1 MKKWLEAARLRT
13 LPLALAAMG
22 MGTFLAAARGN
33 FRWDIFLLCALTT
46 ILLQVLS
53 NLAND
58 YGDAVN
64 GADGADRV
72 GPLRSV
78 QSGAIAQKS
87 MLAAV
92 VLFSILSLLSG
103 ILLLYV
109 AFGGFGEAFWYF
121 IALGL
126 LAILAAVF
134 YTAGRNPYGYAGFGD
149 LSVLLFFGFMA
160 VMGSSYLFEKEWVA
174 VQLLPALSV
183 GLFSVGVLNVNN
195 IRDIASDRK
204 AGKMSIPVRIGRE
217 KAVRYHVFLIVLGLF
232 SALVY
237 ALFTPQNFG
246 HLIFLIS
253 LPLFLKNIKAVARF
267 KDADQLDPYLK
278 QLAISTLA
286 FVVLFGLGGV
296 IL

>member
-1 MKKWLEAARLRT
+1 MKKWLEAARLMT
-13 LPLALAAMG
+13 LPLALASIG
-22 MGTFLAAARGN
+22 MGSFLAAARGN
-33 FRWDIFLLCALTT
+33 FRWDVFLLCAFTT

-64 GADGADRV
+64 GADGSDRV
-72 GPLRSV
+72 GPMRSV
-78 QSGAIAQKS
+78 QSGAISKKS
-87 MLAAV
+87 MLSAV
-92 VLFSILSLLSG
+92 VLFSILSLVSG
-103 ILLLYV
+103 VFLLYV
-109 AFGGFGEAFWYF
+109 AFGGFGIAFWYF
-121 IALGL
+121 IGLGL
-126 LAILAAVF
+126 VAILAAVF

-160 VMGSSYLFEKEWVA
+160 VMGSSYLFEKEWVV

-217 KAVRYHVFLIVLGLF
+217 KAVRYHVFLIVLGLL

-246 HLIFLIS
+246 HLIFLASI
-253 LPLFLKNIKAVARF
+253 PLFLKNMKAVAQF
-267 KDADQLDPYLK
+267 KEADQLDPYLK

-286 FVVLFGLGGV
+286 FVLLFGLGGLL
-296 IL
+296 I

>member
-13 LPLALAAMG
+13 LPLALASIG
-22 MGTFLAAARGN
+22 MGSFLAAARGN
-33 FRWDIFLLCALTT
+33 FRWDVFLLCAFTT

-64 GADGADRV
+64 GADGSDRV
-72 GPLRSV
+72 GPMRSV
-78 QSGAIAQKS
+78 QSGAISKKS
-87 MLAAV
+87 MLSAV
-92 VLFSILSLLSG
+92 VLFSILSLVSG
-103 ILLLYV
+103 VFLLYV
-109 AFGGFGEAFWYF
+109 AFGGFGIAFWYF
-121 IALGL
+121 IGLGL
-126 LAILAAVF
+126 VAILAAVF

-160 VMGSSYLFEKEWVA
+160 VMGSSYLFEKEWVV

-217 KAVRYHVFLIVLGLF
+217 KAVRYHVFLIVLGLL

-246 HLIFLIS
+246 HLIFLASI
-253 LPLFLKNIKAVARF
+253 PLFLKNMKAVAQF
-267 KDADQLDPYLK
+267 KEADQLDPYLK

-286 FVVLFGLGGV
+286 FVLLFGLGGLL
-296 IL
+296 I

>member
-13 LPLALAAMG
+13 LPLALASIG
-22 MGTFLAAARGN
+22 MGSFLAAARGN
-33 FRWDIFLLCALTT
+33 FRWDVFLLCALTT

-64 GADGADRV
+64 GADGSDRV
-72 GPLRSV
+72 GPMRSV
-78 QSGAIAQKS
+78 QSGAISKKS
-87 MLAAV
+87 MLSAV
-92 VLFSILSLLSG
+92 VLFSILSLVSG
-103 ILLLYV
+103 VFLLYV
-109 AFGGFGEAFWYF
+109 AFGGFGIAFWYF
-121 IALGL
+121 IGLGL
-126 LAILAAVF
+126 VAILAAVF

-160 VMGSSYLFEKEWVA
+160 VMGSSYLFEKEWVV

-217 KAVRYHVFLIVLGLF
+217 KAVRYHVFLIVLGLL

-246 HLIFLIS
+246 HLIFLASI
-253 LPLFLKNIKAVARF
+253 PLFLKNMKAVAQF
-267 KDADQLDPYLK
+267 KEADQLDPYLK

-286 FVVLFGLGGV
+286 FVLLFGLGGLL
-296 IL
+296 I

>member
-1 MKKWLEAARLRT
+1 MKKWLEAARLMT
-13 LPLALAAMG
+13 LPLALASIG
-22 MGTFLAAARGN
+22 MGSFLAAARGN
-33 FRWDIFLLCALTT
+33 FRWDVFLLCAFTT

-64 GADGADRV
+64 GADGSDRV
-72 GPLRSV
+72 GPMRSV
-78 QSGAIAQKS
+78 QSGAISKKS
-87 MLAAV
+87 MLSAV
-92 VLFSILSLLSG
+92 VLFSILSLVSG
-103 ILLLYV
+103 VFLLYV
-109 AFGGFGEAFWYF
+109 AFGGFGIAFWYF
-121 IALGL
+121 IGLGL
-126 LAILAAVF
+126 VAILAAVF

-160 VMGSSYLFEKEWVA
+160 VMGSSYLFEKEWVV

-217 KAVRYHVFLIVLGLF
+217 KTVRYHVFLIVLGLL

-246 HLIFLIS
+246 HLIFLASI
-253 LPLFLKNIKAVARF
+253 PLFLKNMKAVAQF
-267 KDADQLDPYLK
+267 KEADQLDPYLK

-286 FVVLFGLGGV
+286 FVLLFGLGGLL
-296 IL
+296 I

>member
-13 LPLALAAMG
+13 LPLALASIG

-33 FRWDIFLLCALTT
+33 FRWDVFLLCALTT

-64 GADGADRV
+64 GADGSDRV
-72 GPLRSV
+72 GPMRSV
-78 QSGAIAQKS
+78 QSGAISKKS
-87 MLAAV
+87 MLSAV
-92 VLFSILSLLSG
+92 VLFSILSLVSG
-103 ILLLYV
+103 VFLLYV
-109 AFGGFGEAFWYF
+109 AFGGFGIAFWYF
-121 IALGL
+121 IGLGL
-126 LAILAAVF
+126 VAILAAVF

-160 VMGSSYLFEKEWVA
+160 VMGSSYLFEKEWVV

-217 KAVRYHVFLIVLGLF
+217 KAVRYHVFLIVLGLL

-246 HLIFLIS
+246 HLIFLASI
-253 LPLFLKNIKAVARF
+253 PLFLKNMKAVAQF
-267 KDADQLDPYLK
+267 KEADQLDPYLK

-286 FVVLFGLGGV
+286 FVLLFGLGGLL
-296 IL
+296 I